1 MEQTRKECLEL
12 LFSAKKKL
20 ENSKEKQD
28 KYTLDYLSEAIK
40 WLQNKN
46 EIL

>member
-1 MEQTRKECLEL
+1 MDKIREECLEL

-20 ENSKEKQD
+20 EDSKEKQD

-40 WLQNKN
+40 WLQTEN
-46 EIL
+46 